1 MPFVIY
7 TYAVL
12 FILLTRGRFI
22 LGELEIP
29 VFLGCFIALSSSEPD
44 LGLAEVRLP
53 FLRAR
58 VLSRGEN
65 MLQNRVEYVQSLI
78 SFPHR
83 L

>member
-1 MPFVIY
+1 M
-7 TYAVL
+7 L
-12 FILLTRGRFI
+12 FILLTSRFI

-65 MLQNRVEYVQSLI
+65 MLQNRVEYVQSFDFL
-78 SFPHR
+78 SSQAVKP